1 MKNTY
6 RQYDNSTAID
16 LVTSALKTA
25 GVNYTM
31 EYRQCTPRKVVV
43 NFRFTDYVIPE
54 LGGLMPQISLVNSTD
69 KSSAFKLI
77 GGVFRL
83 ICSNGLVA
91 GELFDNVRIIH
102 RVGPTF
108 ERKITEL
115 PDRIVALIDQIIG
128 AATEFQTMAATKLTE
143 EQMIDVTASLTMS
156 RKAKKAALEFITM
169 PERRREA
176 DQSNSLWS
184 LFNITNECLRK
195 HSSKNAYEKHN
206 KELLTN
212 IELLLAA

>member
-1 MKNTY
+1 MNNTY
-6 RQYDNSTAID
+6 RQYDNNEAID
-16 LVTSALKTA
+16 LVASALRTA

-31 EYRQCTPRKVVV
+31 EYRQYTPRKIVV

-91 GELFDNVRIIH
+91 GDLFENIRIIH

-108 ERKITEL
+108 ERKIEEL
-115 PDRIVALIDQIIG
+115 PARIVALIDQIIG
-128 AATEFQTMAATKLTE
+128 AATEFKTMADTTLTE
-143 EQMIDVTASLTMS
+143 DQMIDVAASITMS
-156 RKAKKAALEFITM
+156 RKAKKAALELITM
-169 PERRREA
+169 PEKRREA
-176 DQSNSLWS
+176 DQGNSLWS

-195 HSSKNAYEKHN
+195 HSSKNAYLKHN